1 MRPANCAPYGGGVA
15 SVMDEAPIGLD
26 VLSGNKRR
34 LRRERFMAIGLRLTA
49 SLAIVISAL
58 IVLTLAGEAWTF
70 ISQVEWSSLWEIGWF
85 PRRGLYDVKTIVAA
99 SFIVTGV
106 ALLVAAPIGLASAI
120 YLSEYASPRVRRI
133 LKPVLE
139 VLAGVPSVVLGYF
152 ALQWI
157 SPNIVRSFWESASP
171 QNMLV
176 AGLGVGILT
185 IPLVASVSEDALSAV
200 PRSLRE
206 ASVGLGARKITTTV
220 HVVLPAAVSGLV
232 AAGILAVSRA
242 LGETMVVFIAGGG
255 GDGQLFS
262 ASPLDPGMTMTAA
275 MASIAGGTDAV
286 VGEALTFQSLFFV
299 GLLLFAF
306 TLLLNLLADRF
317 VRKVREVY

>member
-1 MRPANCAPYGGGVA
+1 M
-15 SVMDEAPIGLD
+15 
-26 VLSGNKRR
+26 VLRV
-34 LRRERFMAIGLRLTA
+34 TA
-49 SLAIVISAL
+49 SLAIVISVL
-58 IVLTLAGEAWTF
+58 IVITLAGEAWTF
-70 ISQVEWSSLWEIGWF
+70 ISQVEWASLWDIGWF
-85 PRRGLYDVKTIVAA
+85 PRRGLYDLPTIIIA
-99 SFIVTGV
+99 SIIVTGV
-106 ALLVAAPIGLASAI
+106 ALLVAFPLGLASAI
-120 YLSEYASPRVRRI
+120 YLSEYARPRVRRV

-157 SPNIVRSFWESASP
+157 SPNLVQRLFTDAGP

-176 AGLGVGILT
+176 AGIGVGILT
-185 IPLVASVSEDALSAV
+185 IPLVASVSEDALSSV

-206 ASVGLGARKITTTV
+206 ASVGLGARKITTTTQ
-220 HVVLPAAVSGLV
+220 VVIPAAISGLV

-255 GDGQLFS
+255 GDGQLRNF
-262 ASPLDPGMTMTAA
+262 APTDPGMTMTAA

-299 GLLLFAF
+299 GFLLFVF
-306 TLLLNLLADRF
+306 TLLLNLLAGRF

>member
-1 MRPANCAPYGGGVA
+1 MTDP
-15 SVMDEAPIGLD
+15 PIGID
-26 VLSGNKRR
+26 VLSGDRRR
-34 LRRERFMAIGLRLTA
+34 LRRERSVALLLRVTA

-58 IVLTLAGEAWTF
+58 IVITLAGEAWTF
-70 ISQVEWSSLWEIGWF
+70 ISQVEWASLWDIGWF
-85 PRRGLYDVKTIVAA
+85 PRRGLYDLPTIIIA
-99 SFIVTGV
+99 SIIVTGV
-106 ALLVAAPIGLASAI
+106 ALLVAFPLGLASAI
-120 YLSEYASPRVRRI
+120 YLSEYARPRVRRV

-157 SPNIVRSFWESASP
+157 SPNLVQRLFSDAGP

-176 AGLGVGILT
+176 AGIGVGILT

-220 HVVLPAAVSGLV
+220 QVVIPAAISGLV

-255 GDGQLFS
+255 GDGQLRNL
-262 ASPLDPGMTMTAA
+262 APTDPGMTMTAA

-299 GLLLFAF
+299 GFLLFVF
-306 TLLLNLLADRF
+306 TLLLNLLAGRF